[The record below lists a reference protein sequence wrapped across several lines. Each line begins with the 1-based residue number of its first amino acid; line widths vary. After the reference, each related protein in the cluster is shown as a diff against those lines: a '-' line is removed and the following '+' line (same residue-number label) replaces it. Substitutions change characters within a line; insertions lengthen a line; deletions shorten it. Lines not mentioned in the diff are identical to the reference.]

1 MSKLFSAF
9 NAATKKEWIKKIT
22 TDLKGADYNEKL
34 VSDAQGIEIAPIYH
48 ANDNTPIFNS
58 SFPDNYPNENNPD
71 PFAITIGRIISETCQ
86 GNVTN
91 FSMALTD
98 PDNPGTALASNMG
111 NIPDNCYG
119 NALSF
124 VNETIKQTNAYGDV
138 IKKASDLEIIALSKA
153 ISEVAKILNLKSNK
167 KGELPTHIIRFWETK
182 FIQIK
187 PIKRGGGRRYYRP
200 EDVDLLKGIKNLL
213 YNDGYTIRGV
223 QKVIKENGSKNVLFS
238 NNKANT
244 KLSQKAF
251 TDSENSYISE
261 QNVHTRTGQSLSDNK
276 RKKLMDVMQNLVEL
290 QSKISSK

>member
-1 MSKLFSAF
+1 MIIKSPEAF
-9 NAATKKEWIKKIT
+9 RT
-22 TDLKGADYNEKL
+22 
-34 VSDAQGIEIAPIYH
+34 
-48 ANDNTPIFNS
+48 
-58 SFPDNYPNENNPD
+58 
-71 PFAITIGRIISETCQ
+71 
-86 GNVTN
+86 
-91 FSMALTD
+91 
-98 PDNPGTALASNMG
+98 
-111 NIPDNCYG
+111 
-119 NALSF
+119 
-124 VNETIKQTNAYGDV
+124 
-138 IKKASDLEIIALSKA
+138 
-153 ISEVAKILNLKSNK
+153 ISEVSKDLS
-167 KGELPTHIIRFWETK
+167 LPQHVLRFWETK
-182 FIQIK
+182 FAQIK

>member
-1 MSKLFSAF
+1 M
-9 NAATKKEWIKKIT
+9 
-22 TDLKGADYNEKL
+22 
-34 VSDAQGIEIAPIYH
+34 
-48 ANDNTPIFNS
+48 
-58 SFPDNYPNENNPD
+58 
-71 PFAITIGRIISETCQ
+71 
-86 GNVTN
+86 
-91 FSMALTD
+91 
-98 PDNPGTALASNMG
+98 
-111 NIPDNCYG
+111 
-119 NALSF
+119 
-124 VNETIKQTNAYGDV
+124 V
-138 IKKASDLEIIALSKA
+138 IKSPEAFRT
-153 ISEVAKILNLKSNK
+153 ISEVSKDLS
-167 KGELPTHIIRFWETK
+167 LPQHVLRFWETK
-182 FIQIK
+182 FAQIK

-238 NNKANT
+238 NNKANA